1 MQKNNSFILGLLF
14 LVSACGGGGGGGS
27 SSSEPEQPS
36 APEIQPTIDSFTF
49 LQSNNIS
56 LDEDITLELSSD
68 GSSYSATVSSSLV
81 LTGLVASF
89 DFTGSLVSVNGVTQQ
104 SGVTQNNFTNPV
116 TYRVSNSQEHPETI
130 RLCLQT
136 QFHQQ

>member
-1 MQKNNSFILGLLF
+1 MQQKNSFILGLLF
-14 LVSACGGGGGGGS
+14 LLAACGGGGGGGS
-27 SSSEPEQPS
+27 SSTEPTQPPV
-36 APEIQPTIDSFTF
+36 PEIQPTINSFTF

-89 DFTGSLVSVNGVTQQ
+89 DFTGSFSAKAT
-104 SGVTQNNFTNPV
+104 T
-116 TYRVSNSQEHPETI
+116 SNSL
-130 RLCLQT
+130 LCYSPLI
-136 QFHQQ
+136 FS